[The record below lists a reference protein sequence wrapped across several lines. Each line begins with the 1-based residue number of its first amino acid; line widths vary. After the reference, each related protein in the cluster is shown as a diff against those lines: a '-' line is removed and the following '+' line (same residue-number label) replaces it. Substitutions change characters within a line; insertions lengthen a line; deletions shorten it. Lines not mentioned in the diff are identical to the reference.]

1 VEECIE
7 QYAQLSQK
15 IFGNERWSIWG
26 MARARYDAKA
36 LENVIIE
43 VLKDRVPK
51 TDLDGKRVL
60 KEILDTNG
68 KLITVP
74 EMVDMSDATLL
85 DDNEYACKA

>member
-1 VEECIE
+1 
-7 QYAQLSQK
+7 
-15 IFGNERWSIWG
+15 